1 MAKKK
6 KIDNISALLTEDEY
20 VIKVSSAKRIGY
32 DNLDYMNRTG
42 KMPVDDARNR
52 RNKK

>member
-1 MAKKK
+1 MSFKA
-6 KIDNISALLTEDEY
+6 IDNIRALLTEDEY
-20 VIKVSSAKRIGY
+20 VIKKSSAEKIGY

-42 KMPVDDARNR
+42 RLPEIKDARNR